1 MVETVLVTGGS
12 GFLGG
17 WCIVALLQ
25 RGYDVRA
32 TVRSLSKADAVRPM
46 VATQVD
52 PGARLTFARA
62 DLTSDAGW
70 DAAMTGID
78 HVLHVASPLGGEGES
93 LAALVG
99 PARDGT
105 IRVLAAATKAGVKRI
120 VVTSSCAAATPRDQT
135 SGGPGG
141 TSTSDETTWTDAGDP
156 KLNAYRKSKAI
167 AERAAW
173 DWMEA
178 NGEPSRLTTILPAAI
193 FGPVL
198 SPEAMSSVALIQGL
212 LNGRPPAV
220 PRVSFN
226 IVDVRDV
233 AEAHVLAL
241 TTPEAAGQR
250 FIASGEF
257 LWMKDVA
264 AILRDGLGY
273 GTGKVPRRVMPD
285 GLVRLIA
292 IFVPPMR
299 ALTPIIGR
307 RHSFDGRKAGRLLG
321 LQLRPARDT
330 ILDCARSLD
339 A

>member
-1 MVETVLVTGGS
+1 MVQTVFVTGGS
-12 GFLGG
+12 GFVGG
-17 WCIVALLQ
+17 WCIVTLLR

-32 TVRSLSKADAVRPM
+32 TLRSLSKADAVRAM

-52 PGARLTFARA
+52 PGDRLTFAQA
-62 DLTSDAGW
+62 DLMSDAGW
-70 DAAMTGID
+70 DAAMAGID
-78 HVLHVASPLGGEGES
+78 HVLHVASPLGGEGQS
-93 LAALVG
+93 VAALVG

-105 IRVLAAATKAGVKRI
+105 IRVLAAATRAGVKRI
-120 VVTSSCAAATPRDQT
+120 VVTSSCAAATPLDQ
-135 SGGPGG
+135 SGE
-141 TSTSDETTWTDAGDP
+141 SVSDETTWTDAEDP

-167 AERAAW
+167 AEWAAW

-178 NGEPSRLTTILPAAI
+178 NDDPARLTTILPAAI

-198 SPEAMSSVALIQGL
+198 SREAMSSVALIQGL

-226 IVDVRDV
+226 VVDVRDV

-250 FIASGEF
+250 FIAAGEF

-264 AILRDGLGY
+264 AILRDGLGAKA
-273 GTGKVPRRVMPD
+273 GKVPRRIMPD
-285 GLVRLIA
+285 VLVRLIA

-307 RHSFDGRKAGRLLG
+307 RHSFDGRKAGQLLG
-321 LQLRPARDT
+321 LQYRPARDT
-330 ILDCARSLD
+330 ILDCARSLG

>member
-1 MVETVLVTGGS
+1 MAETVLVTGGS
-12 GFLGG
+12 GFVGG

-25 RGYDVRA
+25 RGYAVLA
-32 TVRSLSKADAVRPM
+32 TLRSLSKAGAVRAM
-46 VATQVD
+46 VEAQVD
-52 PGARLTFARA
+52 PGDRLTFVEA
-62 DLTSDAGW
+62 DLTADAGW
-70 DAAMTGID
+70 DAAMVGID
-78 HVLHVASPLGGEGES
+78 HVLHVASPLGGEGQS

-120 VVTSSCAAATPRDQT
+120 VVTSSCAAATPRDQ
-135 SGGPGG
+135 SGD
-141 TSTSDETTWTDAGDP
+141 SSSDEATWTDVGDP
-156 KLNAYRKSKAI
+156 NLNAYRKSKAI

-178 NGEPSRLTTILPAAI
+178 HGDPQRLTTILPAAI

-198 SPEAMSSVALIQGL
+198 SGEARSSVVLIEGL
-212 LNGRPPAV
+212 LNGRPPAI

-226 IVDVRDV
+226 VVDVRDV
-233 AEAHVLAL
+233 ADAHVRAL
-241 TTPEAAGQR
+241 TAPEAMGQR
-250 FIASGEF
+250 FIAAGEF

-264 AILRDGLGY
+264 AILRSDLGEA
-273 GTGKVPRRVMPD
+273 GRRVPTRIMPD
-285 GLVRLIA
+285 VLVRLIA

-307 RHSFDGRKAGRLLG
+307 RHSFDGAKAGQLLG
-321 LQLRPARDT
+321 LQFRPARET
-330 ILDCARSLD
+330 LIDCARSLG